1 MAEIVT
7 VDYLLDLFQ
16 KLSKSGNGD
25 MKIKC
30 RENFLHEDEIF
41 INYADGEME
50 MRGYIFN
57 LPVAKK
63 VKRFCDDIDKAK
75 REFFKADTIHKESED
90 K

>member
-1 MAEIVT
+1 
-7 VDYLLDLFQ
+7 
-16 KLSKSGNGD
+16 
-25 MKIKC
+25 
-30 RENFLHEDEIF
+30 
-41 INYADGEME
+41 